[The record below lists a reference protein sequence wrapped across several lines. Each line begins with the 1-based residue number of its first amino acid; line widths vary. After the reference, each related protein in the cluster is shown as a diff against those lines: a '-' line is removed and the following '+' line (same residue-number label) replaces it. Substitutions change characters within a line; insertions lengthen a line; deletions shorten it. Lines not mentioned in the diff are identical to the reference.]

1 VRRPTR
7 VTRSRYWTPQGLAGV
22 ELLRWDASTH
32 RYARHSHEGYAIGVV
47 QRGAHAFRARGRTW
61 TAVPGCIIV
70 VNPEDAHDGRPAAR
84 DDAYSYRMMYV
95 ERDAA
100 ARAGTPF
107 FRECVVTDSA
117 LARRL
122 LEIHR
127 ALERPEARLQCDTLV
142 ATALRALAQRHG
154 GVRPGTDRT
163 GTYQPEVSVVLDYLT
178 EHFTEECSLADLAAL
193 AGVNRFQLLR
203 AFRQQVGLP
212 PHRFQTQLR
221 LRRAKRMLTDGQS
234 AASVAS
240 AVGFSD
246 QSHLIRKFKAAYGV
260 TPGAIT
266 FNPKRQR

>member
-1 VRRPTR
+1 M
-7 VTRSRYWTPQGLAGV
+7 TRSRYWTPRGLAGI

-32 RYARHSHEGYAIGVV
+32 RYARHSHEGYAIGAV
-47 QRGAHAFRARGRTW
+47 QRGAHAFTSRGRTW
-61 TAVPGCIIV
+61 TAVSGCVIV

-95 ERDAA
+95 ERTAMA
-100 ARAGTPF
+100 LAGAPF

-127 ALERPEARLQCDTLV
+127 ALERSEARLECDTLV
-142 ATALRALAQRHG
+142 TTALRELAQHHG
-154 GVRPGTDRT
+154 RVRPGIDKT
-163 GTYQPEVSVVLDYLT
+163 GKRQPGVSVVLEYLT
-178 EHFTEECSLADLAAL
+178 EHFTEECSLTDLAAL
-193 AGVNRFQLLR
+193 AGVDRFQLLR

-212 PHRFQTQLR
+212 PHRYQTQLR
-221 LRRAKRMLTDGQS
+221 LRHAKRRI
-234 AASVAS
+234 AAGEPAAIVAT

-266 FNPKRQR
+266 FNPGRRP

>member
-1 VRRPTR
+1 M
-7 VTRSRYWTPQGLAGV
+7 TRSRYWTPRGLAGV

-47 QRGAHAFRARGRTW
+47 QCGAHAFTARGRKW
-61 TAVPGCIIV
+61 TAVPGCVIV
-70 VNPEDAHDGRPAAR
+70 VNPEDAHDGRPAVR
-84 DDAYSYRMMYV
+84 DSAYSYRMMYV
-95 ERDAA
+95 ERNAMA
-100 ARAGTPF
+100 LAGTPF
-107 FRECVVTDSA
+107 FRECVVTDGA
-117 LARRL
+117 LAGRL

-127 ALERPEARLQCDTLV
+127 ALERPEARLECDTLV
-142 ATALRALAQRHG
+142 TTALRELAEHHG
-154 GVRPGTDRT
+154 GVRLGTDTSGKR
-163 GTYQPEVSVVLDYLT
+163 QPEVSVILEYLT
-178 EHFTEECSLADLAAL
+178 EHFAEECSLADLAAL

-221 LRRAKRMLTDGQS
+221 LRRAKRMLTGGQS

-266 FNPKRQR
+266 FNPKRRQ